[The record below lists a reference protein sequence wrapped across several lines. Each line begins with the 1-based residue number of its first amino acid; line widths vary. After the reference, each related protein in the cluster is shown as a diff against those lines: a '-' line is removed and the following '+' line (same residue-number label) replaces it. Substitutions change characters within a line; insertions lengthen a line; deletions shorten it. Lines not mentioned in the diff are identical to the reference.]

1 MFQRSTDA
9 RFPTREG
16 VKRWKETTSF
26 LPKCCGESALLF
38 LPTVS
43 VANRFIAWYDD
54 PNKSN
59 ASPNFKRERKNMNTT
74 KKFDGRATDYTASR
88 PSYALELI
96 DYLYSNCGITKSS
109 MIADVGSGTGKFA
122 KHLLDKGSEV
132 YCVEPNSDMRDVAEN
147 ELCEYQNF
155 HSVMGD
161 AENTTLKN
169 DSIDYITTAQAFHW
183 FDVSKFK
190 QECSRIIKSGGAV
203 FLIWNV
209 RSNSDLLNRELFQ
222 IYSTYCPNFHGFS
235 GGIEKDDQRIK
246 EFFNGNYDYVS
257 FDNPLLFDR
266 ERFVTRSLSSSYS
279 LKEGD
284 SEYAKY
290 IEALNK
296 LFDKYQ
302 NNGIVSVANQSV
314 AYFGTI
320 K

>member
-1 MFQRSTDA
+1 
-9 RFPTREG
+9 
-16 VKRWKETTSF
+16 
-26 LPKCCGESALLF
+26 
-38 LPTVS
+38 
-43 VANRFIAWYDD
+43 
-54 PNKSN
+54 
-59 ASPNFKRERKNMNTT
+59 MNT

-96 DYLYSNCGITKSS
+96 DYLYSDCGITNSS

-132 YCVEPNSDMRDVAEN
+132 YCVEPNSDMRSIAEN
-147 ELCEYQNF
+147 ELCGYQNF

-169 DSIDYITTAQAFHW
+169 DSVDYITTAQAFHW

-190 QECSRIIKSGGAV
+190 QECLRIIKSGGAV

-209 RSNSDLLNRELFQ
+209 RSNSDLLNKELFR

-246 EFFNGNYDYVS
+246 DFFNGNYDYVS

-266 ERFVTRSLSSSYS
+266 ERFVTRSLSSSYY

-284 SEYAKY
+284 SEYEKY

-314 AYFGTI
+314 AYFGNI